1 MKTYCVS
8 CKKILGTKNQV
19 SKKLNK
25 IDLNKIDQCFYQNLG
40 AGKNQSLLKTKNF
53 IKQQILK

>member
-8 CKKILGTKNQV
+8 CKIILGTKNQV

-25 IDLNKIDQCFYQNLG
+25 IDQCFYQNLV
-40 AGKNQSLLKTKNF
+40 AGKNQFLLRTKNF

>member
-8 CKKILGTKNQV
+8 CKIILGTKNQV

-25 IDLNKIDQCFYQNLG
+25 IDLNKIDQCFYQNLV
-40 AGKNQSLLKTKNF
+40 AGKNQFLLRTKNF